1 MSALS
6 VRLDRPAAAGA
17 RRLIRCALVALAVS
31 QLAGCAAA
39 VIGAGATGVAVAH
52 DRRTAGT
59 MVEDQTLELKFGNL
73 LSSQTELAERTHIE
87 ANSYNR
93 VLLLTGQT
101 PDVQSREAVVAI
113 ARKLENV
120 RRIHNE
126 ISIAPPT
133 SGGRRT
139 NDNYLTAKVKSKMAV
154 TAGIDP
160 TRVKA
165 VTENGVVY
173 LMGLV
178 EREEGQRA
186 IDVARQTGGV
196 SKVVV
201 IFEYLD

>member
-1 MSALS
+1 MC
-6 VRLDRPAAAGA
+6 
-17 RRLIRCALVALAVS
+17 IR
-31 QLAGCAAA
+31 
-39 VIGAGATGVAVAH
+39 
-52 DRRTAGT
+52 D
-59 MVEDQTLELKFGNL
+59 
-73 LSSQTELAERTHIE
+73 
-87 ANSYNR
+87 SYNR
-93 VLLLTGQT
+93 VLLLTGQA
-101 PDVQSREAVVAI
+101 PDVQSRDAVVDI

-126 ISIAPPT
+126 ITIAPPT

-196 SKVVV
+196 AKVVV
-201 IFEYLD
+201 LFEYLD